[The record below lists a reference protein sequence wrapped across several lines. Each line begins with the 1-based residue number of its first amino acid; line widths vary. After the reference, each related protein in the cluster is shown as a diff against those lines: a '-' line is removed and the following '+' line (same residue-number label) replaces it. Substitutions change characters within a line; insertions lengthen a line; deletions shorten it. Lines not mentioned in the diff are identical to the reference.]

1 MSPLAWDVEELSKLG
16 SVISSI
22 VVAVVHLGGGGA
34 YQKKRPSRHGI
45 REARRPLEAEQRG
58 GRTST
63 RRGSGGAHAVRSPT
77 ELRGIRQAALRPV
90 CTKQQRSGWWG
101 RVGRTHDHDE
111 GQRDEHHTT
120 DVRRRWRGKTLRKG
134 GVGLMPDE
142 RKSKRKPKEKDC
154 NRKVPLL
161 QLSTYMRKGGQRGG
175 CVKPMDAPHQ
185 ASCRL

>member
-1 MSPLAWDVEELSKLG
+1 VPTKKNG
-16 SVISSI
+16 R
-22 VVAVVHLGGGGA
+22 VVTGYARRGDPS
-34 YQKKRPSRHGI
+34 RPSR
-45 REARRPLEAEQRG
+45 EEAEH
-58 GRTST
+58 
-63 RRGSGGAHAVRSPT
+63 RRGVGAAGAHAVRSPT

-120 DVRRRWRGKTLRKG
+120 DVRRRWRGKTLRTG

-175 CVKPMDAPHQ
+175 CAETYGRTAPSFLPIISRFNGHF
-185 ASCRL
+185 ASVSGTTKHVRTMTWW

>member
-1 MSPLAWDVEELSKLG
+1 MGCCSGFDSTCW
-16 SVISSI
+16 SS
-22 VVAVVHLGGGGA
+22 LGGNCCRSSLGRRRCLQNKNGRVGTGHA
-34 YQKKRPSRHGI
+34 RRGDPSRPSR
-45 REARRPLEAEQRG
+45 EEAEHRG
-58 GRTST
+58 GL
-63 RRGSGGAHAVRSPT
+63 GAAGANAVRSAT

-161 QLSTYMRKGGQRGG
+161 QQLTEAQLAQGWVTSRT
-175 CVKPMDAPHQ
+175 CE
-185 ASCRL
+185 L